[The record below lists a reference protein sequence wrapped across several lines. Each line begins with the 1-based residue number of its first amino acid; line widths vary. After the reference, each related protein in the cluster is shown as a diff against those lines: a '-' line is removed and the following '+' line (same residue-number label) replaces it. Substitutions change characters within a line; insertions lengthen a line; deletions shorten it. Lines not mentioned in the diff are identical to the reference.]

1 MKKIILEFLDYRL
14 GDHKIVSHETLEE
27 VYYLARNDSFNA
39 VIDKNNKKFY
49 VNKKVFDV
57 FNEMFNLDMDESKNY
72 ISDWVELRF
81 GIKDCSIRNVYR
93 NSW

>member
-14 GDHKIVSHETLEE
+14 GDYKMVLHETLDD
-27 VYYLARNDSFNA
+27 VYYLLRDTSFNA
-39 VIDKNNKKFY
+39 VIDKNRKTFY
-49 VNKKVFDV
+49 VNPEVRRNI
-57 FNEMFNLDMDESKNY
+57 NELFNLDMDESKKY

-81 GIKDCSIRNVYR
+81 GIKDCDIRNVHR

>member
-1 MKKIILEFLDYRL
+1 MKNIILEFLDYKL
-14 GDHKIVSHETLEE
+14 GDHKLVSHETLDE
-27 VYYLARNDSFNA
+27 VYYLLRDELFNA

-49 VNKKVFDV
+49 VNNKVFSV

-72 ISDWVELRF
+72 ISNWVELRF

>member
-1 MKKIILEFLDYRL
+1 MKKIILEFLDYKF
-14 GDHKIVSHETLEE
+14 DDYKMVSHETLEE

-39 VIDKNNKKFY
+39 VIDKNNKRFY

-72 ISDWVELRF
+72 ISDWVEIKF